1 MIINLPYFLENLE
14 LRLFGIL
21 YYYHDYKFTLL
32 PRKFR
37 VETLV
42 FCTIIMIINLP
53 YFLENS
59 STHATIQVQVR
70 HVFHFKQALWLH
82 RRFLSMWWIN
92 SFPTV
97 SSDESYHSKEATGMY
112 HDFGTF
118 LQNELCLLHVSTS
131 ADDEYGDFQAQA
143 TYSASYI
150 LWLKVVCELF
160 FH

>member
-1 MIINLPYFLENLE
+1 VQATIAFV
-14 LRLFGIL
+14 
-21 YYYHDYKFTLL
+21 L
-32 PRKFR
+32 PRIQY
-37 VETLV
+37 V
-42 FCTIIMIINLP
+42 FFYYGKLFSMINV
-53 YFLENS
+53 Y
-59 STHATIQVQVR
+59 
-70 HVFHFKQALWLH
+70 HFKQALWLH

-97 SSDESYHSKEATGMY
+97 SSDGSYHSKEATSMY

-131 ADDEYGDFQAQA
+131 AADEYGDFQAQA

-150 LWLKVVCELF
+150 LWLKLVCELY